1 MLAQE
6 LLDVDF
12 PMLERMIRDVGVPCR
27 GKDDLITLRHAKEKM
42 TGCSPA
48 TPSLRSYSQPAGSRT
63 PHMCRSRSSMV
74 IKLRFTGTSGG
85 HEELPWRVGEEVR
98 GGRGSRRRRA
108 AGGTNAEGGAVK
120 GDEQRVDHG
129 GELRTASE
137 VPRLG
142 VGQDLQF
149 QPGCILGSVSRLF
162 FPQRKSSYDNYKNTE
177 KRLGAFPEELCR
189 HFSLAEITT
198 TTQCFDVSLFIG
210 RGDFGLRLAP
220 EMSSAWCAGV
230 SPPSPVASLRTSP
243 TCFSSWP
250 NVASSS

>member
-6 LLDVDF
+6 LLDVGF

-27 GKDDLITLRHAKEKM
+27 GKDDLMALRHANEQM
-42 TGCSPA
+42 MGCSPA
-48 TPSLRSYSQPAGSRT
+48 TPLLRSYSQPAGSRT
-63 PHMCRSRSSMV
+63 PHMCRSRSRMV
-74 IKLRFTGTSGG
+74 IKLRFTGISGG
-85 HEELPWRVGEEVR
+85 HGELPWRVGEEVR

-108 AGGTNAEGGAVK
+108 AGGTNAEG
-120 GDEQRVDHG
+120 DHG
-129 GELRTASE
+129 EELRTASE

-142 VGQDLQF
+142 AGQDLQF
-149 QPGCILGSVSRLF
+149 QPGCIPGSVSRLF

-198 TTQCFDVSLFIG
+198 ATQCFDASLFIG
-210 RGDFGLRLAP
+210 RSDFGLRLAS

-243 TCFSSWP
+243 TCFSSW
-250 NVASSS
+250 AKRSFK